1 MKMWIIGG
9 TSEGVRL
16 AKTLDPR
23 TYIVS
28 VVTEESL
35 EFLPEEAEVHIGSMN
50 KNAMVDF
57 IKDHDICAVIDM
69 SHPFAKIVSKEGRG
83 AAELC
88 AIPYYRHLRQVG
100 S

>member
-35 EFLPEEAEVHIGSMN
+35 EFLPEEAEVHIGSMD
-50 KNAMVDF
+50 KNGMVDF

-83 AAELC
+83 AAEIC
-88 AIPYYRHLRQVG
+88 AIPYY
-100 S
+100 